1 MDKHKLLVPTGN
13 FTKISSSMIQKL
25 VPDFPSGLMNCGF
38 GNNYRDV
45 GWQVQPMTWTQRRK
59 AKVPPSNIIEQEL
72 DVPVEIV
79 IGDIDP
85 KKPALQ
91 VLQEFIALAKS
102 TIQTLY
108 SAAGIKVEEAL

>member
-1 MDKHKLLVPTGN
+1 MNLRLD
-13 FTKISSSMIQKL
+13 TKILKLWPKL
-25 VPDFPSGLMNCGF
+25 VDHYS
-38 GNNYRDV
+38 
-45 GWQVQPMTWTQRRK
+45 WQVQPMTWTQRRK

-79 IGDIDP
+79 IGDIDST
-85 KKPALQ
+85 KPALQ
-91 VLQEFIALAKS
+91 VLQELIALAKS